1 MNPGLPSNDS
11 DVPGSVGRICE
22 TRGVRNDHATMFKMI
37 MLGHTGGMEKKME
50 STVVYWWK

>member
-1 MNPGLPSNDS
+1 MNPCLPSNDS

-37 MLGHTGGMEKKME
+37 VLGHTGGMEKKME
-50 STVVYWWK
+50 TTVGC